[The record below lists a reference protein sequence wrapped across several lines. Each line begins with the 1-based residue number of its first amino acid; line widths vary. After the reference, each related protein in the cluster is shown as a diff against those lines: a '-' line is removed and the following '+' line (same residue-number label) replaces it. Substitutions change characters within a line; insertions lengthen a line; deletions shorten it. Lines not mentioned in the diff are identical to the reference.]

1 MVVTDPIEG
10 QLGSLVLSRWVAKAP
25 TGHDEAYLLL
35 ATPDER
41 APTTMALL
49 AEALG
54 LSTDEPGRR
63 LPHDTAHVRIEADS
77 WIRLVVAGQALTRL
91 SGPEWTTTVQER
103 RQAVLHGR
111 VPADAP
117 GDERGR
123 VHRPLRRPVCDRA
136 RRPDLDTAKPAVSL
150 VERGGLLRRCRATA
164 VAVPPTPPARGAPP
178 ARRPRARPAP
188 GASRERRPR
197 RA

>member
-63 LPHDTAHVRIEADS
+63 LPHDTAHVRA
-77 WIRLVVAGQALTRL
+77 
-91 SGPEWTTTVQER
+91 
-103 RQAVLHGR
+103 
-111 VPADAP
+111 ADAP